1 MNVSILIMT
10 EIDDTITGILTSP
23 RWSISGAVVR
33 RTFPCVHVTQVRITA
48 AALFEEMIIL
58 EVFIRI

>member
-1 MNVSILIMT
+1 MT

-23 RWSISGAVVR
+23 RWSISGAVIR